1 MVTMRRTALIAG
13 LLLLVAA
20 ATTISPAV
28 AQPTASA
35 PSDVAADFNH
45 DGVADLAVGVP
56 GENDIAGA
64 VDVLYGAG
72 AGLGGTGAQFF
83 QVGGTPEFLDRFGSA
98 LAAGDFNGDGF
109 ADLAAGASGE
119 NVGSVRDAGAVS
131 VLYGSAGGL
140 TRSGGRLFTQVGS
153 RAEEQDFFGWA
164 LAAGDF
170 NHDGFADLAV
180 GAPNENVGALLFAG
194 AVSVLYGSP
203 AGLTTTGAR
212 LFTQVA
218 SAAEVGDE
226 FGWALAAGDFNHDGF
241 VDLAAGAPSESVG
254 SAGGAGAVSVLR
266 GSAGGLTATG
276 GRLFTQVGGTV
287 EDDDDFGAALAAG
300 DFNGDGFA
308 DLAADAPSENVGSTV
323 GAGAVSVLPG
333 SAGGLT
339 VTGGRLFT
347 QVGGTA
353 ERFDLF
359 GFALA
364 AGDFNHDG
372 RADLAAAAPLED
384 IGSTVDTGVVSVLP
398 GSAGGLTASGA
409 KLFTQVGGA
418 VEAGDEFGEQLAS
431 GDFNHDGFAELAVAA
446 PTEDVGTVQ
455 QAGAVSVL
463 PGSAGGLTAGGG
475 RLFTQ
480 NSPGVPDTAETFDEF
495 GGLEI
500 AF

>member
-1 MVTMRRTALIAG
+1 VL
-13 LLLLVAA
+13 
-20 ATTISPAV
+20 
-28 AQPTASA
+28 
-35 PSDVAADFNH
+35 
-45 DGVADLAVGVP
+45 P
-56 GENDIAGA
+56 GS
-64 VDVLYGAG
+64 
-72 AGLGGTGAQFF
+72 T
-83 QVGGTPEFLDRFGSA
+83 
-98 LAAGDFNGDGF
+98 
-109 ADLAAGASGE
+109 
-119 NVGSVRDAGAVS
+119 
-131 VLYGSAGGL
+131 GGL
-140 TRSGGRLFTQVGS
+140 TATGGRLFTQVGGMV
-153 RAEEQDFFGWA
+153 EGGDHFGAA
-164 LAAGDF
+164 LGAGDF
-170 NHDGFADLAV
+170 NHDGFADLAA
-180 GAPNENVGALLFAG
+180 GASENVGSTVDAG
-194 AVSVLYGSP
+194 AVSVLP
-203 AGLTTTGAR
+203 
-212 LFTQVA
+212 
-218 SAAEVGDE
+218 
-226 FGWALAAGDFNHDGF
+226 
-241 VDLAAGAPSESVG
+241 
-254 SAGGAGAVSVLR
+254 

-276 GRLFTQVGGTV
+276 GRLFTQVGGT
-287 EDDDDFGAALAAG
+287 
-300 DFNGDGFA
+300 
-308 DLAADAPSENVGSTV
+308 T
-323 GAGAVSVLPG
+323 
-333 SAGGLT
+333 
-339 VTGGRLFT
+339 
-347 QVGGTA
+347 

>member
-218 SAAEVGDE
+218 SAAEVGD
-226 FGWALAAGDFNHDGF
+226 
-241 VDLAAGAPSESVG
+241 
-254 SAGGAGAVSVLR
+254 
-266 GSAGGLTATG
+266 
-276 GRLFTQVGGTV
+276 
-287 EDDDDFGAALAAG
+287 DFGAALAAG

-339 VTGGRLFT
+339 ATGGRLFT